1 MGQLRQRSWARPD
14 RLFAL
19 NESVFRR
26 TVGRLTDAKLSE
38 ILAATRALFQ
48 PPGGRKAEV

>member
-19 NESVFRR
+19 NESAFRR
-26 TVGRLTDAKLSE
+26 TVGRLTNAKLTE
-38 ILAATRALFQ
+38 VLTATRALFQ
-48 PPGGRKAEV
+48 PPSRT